1 MEQPIRPETETPV
14 QKVKF
19 PQSLFLAVAAFF
31 KRLNIKR
38 KKRTPSEALEAH
50 LSPVEVPVF
59 EGEGVV
65 EAAQPETAFV
75 ALEAGDAAAESILPQ
90 GEAAQEA
97 TDEKAKPKSV
107 KVIVEKLKQLPKKLT
122 HRKHTA
128 KPKKEK
134 NTQNLFRLIYSN
146 AGTVT
151 AAVSEA
157 AANANA
163 KLAEKIKA
171 QRLGAQV
178 ITRSLI
184 IILLVVLLSFGA
196 VFTLSQTTANH
207 NGELQMQ
214 TLARQNAQA
223 ITSLL
228 DEKFS
233 IVRTMASVMESYEG
247 IEVTSRRSVYD
258 NFLETVL
265 VNNKDQVAAVWT
277 CWDLDALDNMDDF
290 YKSTPGTDG
299 SGRYLPYWY
308 MNNGTPKVEPLVG
321 YKSQTKGLFY
331 WLAKESGNEV
341 ILEPYNKY
349 INEWD
354 TFITTL
360 AVPVFDAN
368 RNVCAVTG
376 IDLPLNQL
384 QNLSYEL
391 GNYKTAS
398 VYVFSPTGILVAAP
412 DTALLG
418 TSFADLGLENT
429 DKLLAKIAAG
439 EEDYFSFNSP
449 ATGKAMQ
456 MIVLPV
462 KVGHTTTP
470 WAIAVTVEKA
480 EIFSDSRT
488 INLLVAGIFAL
499 LVLVTTL
506 MVYFTV
512 RNLVTKPVNA
522 TVALAHSLAVGELD
536 AEVNITTTNE
546 IGTLARVL
554 DTNVREAF
562 KNIEEARRV
571 SQKQADYQ
579 SRQVDKLL
587 VDLERLSAGE
597 LMCSVTVDE
606 PDEDTAELYAI
617 FSRIAENLRT
627 GIFSIKGYIK
637 EISSVLS
644 SVADNDLN
652 VEITSEFRGDFET
665 LKTSINNIVDNLNEM
680 MLNINLAADQVASGT
695 HQVSAGS
702 QSISQGSTL
711 QASALDELTAAIME
725 IAGQTRQNAISAGNA
740 NDLSSA
746 AEKEARAGKA
756 EMDKLKSAMK
766 DISEASVAISKII
779 KVIDEIAFQTNILSL
794 NAAVEAAR
802 AGVHGRGFSVV
813 ADEVRNL
820 ASKSA
825 AAAQETSTLI
835 ANSLKKAEAGT
846 KIAGTT
852 AKELDEILSG
862 VEKTASLVAE
872 IAAASNDQATALAQ
886 ISQGISSLSSV
897 VQNNSATAEQA
908 AATSEEL
915 SGQAD
920 LLKQMV
926 QQVVL
931 RKE

>member
-1 MEQPIRPETETPV
+1 MEQPIRPETEATV
-14 QKVKF
+14 QKAKF
-19 PQSLFLAVAAFF
+19 PRSFFLAVASFF
-31 KRLNIKR
+31 KRLTFKR
-38 KKRTPSEALEAH
+38 KKRTPSETLEAH
-50 LSPVEVPVF
+50 LSSEPVEQPF
-59 EGEGVV
+59 PEGESAAVAEAQPL
-65 EAAQPETAFV
+65 EAAE
-75 ALEAGDAAAESILPQ
+75 ALESVLPQ
-90 GEAAQEA
+90 AEPEQEA
-97 TDEKAKPKSV
+97 STQQAEQAP
-107 KVIVEKLKQLPKKLT
+107 VEKGLKRLLKKLPQS
-122 HRKHTA
+122 KKAA

-134 NTQNLFRLIYSN
+134 STQNLFKLIYSN

-184 IILLVVLLSFGA
+184 TILLVVLLSFGA

-214 TLARQNAQA
+214 TLARQNAEK
-223 ITSLL
+223 ISSLL

-247 IEVTSRRSVYD
+247 IEVTSRRAVYD
-258 NFLETVL
+258 NFLKTVL
-265 VNNKDQVAAVWT
+265 VNNKEQVAAVWT
-277 CWDLDALDNMDDF
+277 CWDLDALDDMDDF
-290 YKSTPGTDG
+290 YKRTPGTDG

-308 MNNGTPKVEPLVG
+308 MNNGTPQVEPLVG
-321 YKSQTKGLFY
+321 YKSQSKGLFY

-341 ILEPYNKY
+341 ILEPYNKF

-360 AVPVFDAN
+360 AVPVFDAD

-384 QNLSYEL
+384 QSLSYEL
-391 GNYKTAS
+391 GDYKTAS
-398 VYVFSPTGILVAAP
+398 AYVFSPTGVLVVSPDAA
-412 DTALLG
+412 L

-429 DKLLAKIAAG
+429 EELLANVAAG
-439 EEDYFSFNSP
+439 KEEYFSFKSP
-449 ATGKAMQ
+449 ATGKNMQ
-456 MIVLPV
+456 MIIMPV
-462 KVGHTTTP
+462 QVGYTTTP
-470 WAIAVTVEKA
+470 WAVAVMVEKA
-480 EIFSDSRT
+480 EIFSDSST
-488 INLLVAGIFAL
+488 INWVVAAIFAL
-499 LVLVTTL
+499 LVAVTTL

-522 TVALAHSLAVGELD
+522 TVALAHSLAAGELD

-587 VDLERLSAGE
+587 VDLEKLSAGE
-597 LMCSVTVDE
+597 LTCSVTVDE
-606 PDEDTAELYAI
+606 PDADTAELYAI

-637 EISSVLS
+637 EISHVLS
-644 SVADNDLN
+644 RVADNDLD

-725 IAGQTRQNAISAGNA
+725 IAGQTRQNAASAGNA
-740 NDLSSA
+740 NELSSA

-820 ASKSA
+820 AAKSA

-835 ANSLKKAEAGT
+835 ANSIKKAEAGT

>member
-1 MEQPIRPETETPV
+1 MEQPIRPETETTV

-19 PQSLFLAVAAFF
+19 PRSFFLAVANFF
-31 KRLNIKR
+31 KKLTFKR
-38 KKRTPSEALEAH
+38 KKRTPSETLEAH
-50 LSPVEVPVF
+50 LSSEPAEQPF
-59 EGEGVV
+59 PEGEGAAIAEAQPS
-65 EAAQPETAFV
+65 EAAEALERVLPQPEQAP
-75 ALEAGDAAAESILPQ
+75 AEKGLKRLLKKLPQ
-90 GEAAQEA
+90 SK
-97 TDEKAKPKSV
+97 KAP
-107 KVIVEKLKQLPKKLT
+107 
-122 HRKHTA
+122 

-134 NTQNLFRLIYSN
+134 NTQNLLRLIYSN

-151 AAVSEA
+151 AAVSAA

-184 IILLVVLLSFGA
+184 TILVVVLLSFGA
-196 VFTLSQTTANH
+196 VFTLSQATANN
-207 NGELQMQ
+207 NGKLQMQ
-214 TLARQNAQA
+214 TLARQNAQT
-223 ITSLL
+223 ISSLL

-233 IVRTMASVMESYEG
+233 IVRTMASVMESYKG
-247 IEVTSRRSVYD
+247 IEVTSRRAVYD
-258 NFLETVL
+258 NFLQTVL
-265 VNNKDQVAAVWT
+265 VNNKEQIAAVWT
-277 CWDLDALDNMDDF
+277 CWDLDALDDMDDF
-290 YKSTPGTDG
+290 YKRTPGTDG

-308 MNNGTPKVEPLVG
+308 MNNGTPQVEPLVG
-321 YKSQTKGLFY
+321 YKSQSKGLFY

-341 ILEPYNKY
+341 ILEPYNKF

-384 QNLSYEL
+384 QTLSYEL
-391 GNYKTAS
+391 GDYKTAS

-412 DTALLG
+412 DAALLG
-418 TSFADLGLENT
+418 TSFTDLGLENT
-429 DKLLAKIAAG
+429 EELLANVASG
-439 EEDYFSFNSP
+439 TEDYFSFKSP
-449 ATGKAMQ
+449 ATGKNMQ
-456 MIVLPV
+456 MIIMPV
-462 KVGHTTTP
+462 QVGHTTTP
-470 WAIAVTVEKA
+470 WAVAVMVEKA
-480 EIFSDSRT
+480 EIFSDSST
-488 INLLVAGIFAL
+488 INWVVAAIFAL
-499 LVLVTTL
+499 LVAVTTL

-512 RNLVTKPVNA
+512 HNLVTKPVNA
-522 TVALAHSLAVGELD
+522 TVALAHSLAAGELD
-536 AEVNITTTNE
+536 TEVNITTINE

-554 DTNVREAF
+554 DTDVREAF

-587 VDLERLSAGE
+587 VDLEKLSAGE
-597 LMCSVTVDE
+597 LTCSVMVDE
-606 PDEDTAELYAI
+606 PDADTAALYAI
-617 FSRIAENLRT
+617 FSRIAENFRT
-627 GIFSIKGYIK
+627 GILSIKGYIK
-637 EISSVLS
+637 EISLVLS
-644 SVADNDLN
+644 RVADNDLD
-652 VEITSEFRGDFET
+652 VEITSEFRGDFQT

-711 QASALDELTAAIME
+711 QSSALEELTASIME
-725 IAGQTRQNAISAGNA
+725 IAGQTRQNAVSAGNA
-740 NDLSSA
+740 NELSSV
-746 AEKEARAGKA
+746 AEQEARAGKA
-756 EMDKLKSAMK
+756 EMDKLKLAMK

-820 ASKSA
+820 AAKSA

-835 ANSLKKAEAGT
+835 ANSIKKAEAGT
-846 KIAGTT
+846 KIAGAT
-852 AKELDEILSG
+852 AKELDGILAG
-862 VEKTASLVAE
+862 VEKTAALVAE

-897 VQNNSATAEQA
+897 VQTNSATAEQA